1 MSVVASKTPAE
12 TIDAGGREVRI
23 SNPGKVYFPAA
34 GITKME
40 LVRYYLQ
47 VAEGAV
53 RAVYDRPIVLKRYV
67 DGITGEGFFQKRA
80 PSHRPEW
87 VRTVELRFPS
97 GRTAHELVVTEPAQ
111 LAWMTNLG
119 NVDLNPH
126 AVRTAEMERP
136 DELRIDLDPCPGVPW
151 DDVRRIAAVT
161 REVLEENGLVAW
173 PKTTGSRGMH
183 VYARIEPR
191 WGFTD
196 VRRAA
201 LAVSREVERR
211 APGLATSKWWKE
223 ERVGVFLDYNQ
234 NAKDRTIAAAYSVR
248 PNQRALVSAPLT
260 WDEVPAC
267 EPADF
272 TLRTMPARLRD
283 RGDPAAGM
291 DEHPGSLEPL
301 LQVAARHEAAGLG
314 DAPWPPHYG
323 RQRGEPPRV
332 NPSRRRRG
340 PSPTGRRRSTMP
352 LIVIAHG
359 KTESEARAGFDRWRA
374 RHPKAAARLEPG
386 DVLVDAMRG
395 RYSVWTRIR
404 VNLRRV
410 PEAER
415 PPQEPPDPDYD
426 PSAEWNPPPSAP

>member
-1 MSVVASKTPAE
+1 MSVVAGTSAE
-12 TIDAGGREVRI
+12 TLDIGGRSVRI
-23 SNPGKVYFPAA
+23 SNPDKVYFPEA
-34 GITKME
+34 GITKLE
-40 LVRYYLQ
+40 LVRYYLT
-47 VAEGAV
+47 VAEAAV

-67 DGITGEGFFQKRA
+67 NGITGEGFFQKRA
-80 PSHRPEW
+80 PSHRPPW

-111 LAWMTNLG
+111 IAWMTNLG
-119 NVDLNPH
+119 NIDLNPH
-126 AVRTAEMERP
+126 PVRASDLEHP

-161 REVLEENGLVAW
+161 RAVLEENGLSAW

-267 EPADF
+267 DPADF
-272 TLRTMPARLRD
+272 TLRAMPARLRD

-291 DEHPGSLEPL
+291 DARPGSLDSL
-301 LQVAARHEAAGLG
+301 LEVAARHEAAGLG
-314 DAPWPPHYG
+314 DAPWPPHYA
-323 RQRGEPPRV
+323 RQRREPPRV
-332 NPSRRRRG
+332 SPSRRRSG

-352 LIVIAHG
+352 LIVIAQAR
-359 KTESEARAGFDRWRA
+359 TEAEARAGLDRWRA
-374 RHPKAAARLEPG
+374 RHPEAAVRLQPD

-395 RYSVWTRIR
+395 RHSVWTRIR

-410 PEAER
+410 PEADR

-426 PSAEWNPPPSAP
+426 PSVEWDPPRNDA

>member
-1 MSVVASKTPAE
+1 MASGTPAE
-12 TIDAGGREVRI
+12 TLDVGGREVRV
-23 SNPGKVYFPAA
+23 SNPDKVYFPEA
-34 GITKME
+34 GITKLE
-40 LVRYYLQ
+40 LVRYYLE

-80 PSHRPEW
+80 PAKRPDW
-87 VRTVELRFPS
+87 VPTVELRFPS
-97 GRTAHELVVTEPAQ
+97 GRTAHELVVTEAAQ
-111 LAWMTNLG
+111 LAWMANLG
-119 NVDLNPH
+119 NIDLNPH
-126 AVRTAEMERP
+126 AVRTSAMEHP

-151 DDVRRIAAVT
+151 EDMRRVASVT
-161 REVLEENGLVAW
+161 REVLEENHLVGW
-173 PKTTGSRGMH
+173 PKTSGSRGMH

-191 WGFTD
+191 WGFAE

-248 PNQRALVSAPLT
+248 PNQRAMVSAPLT

-267 EPADF
+267 DPADF

-283 RGDPAAGM
+283 AGDPAAGM
-291 DEHPGSLEPL
+291 DEHPGSLESL
-301 LQVAARHEAAGLG
+301 LEVSARHEEEGLGG
-314 DAPWPPHYG
+314 DAPWPPHFA
-323 RQRGEPPRV
+323 RQRGEPRRV
-332 NPSRRRRG
+332 NPSRRRSG
-340 PSPTGRRRSTMP
+340 PSPTGRRRSAMP
-352 LIVIAHG
+352 LIVVAQA
-359 KTESEARAGFDRWRA
+359 KTEAEAQAGLDRWRT
-374 RHPKAAARLEPG
+374 RHPQAAACLQPD

-395 RYSVWTRIR
+395 RHSVWTRIR
-404 VNLRRV
+404 VNLRHV

-415 PPQEPPDPDYD
+415 PPQEPPNPDYD
-426 PSAEWNPPPSAP
+426 PSVEWNPPSEAT